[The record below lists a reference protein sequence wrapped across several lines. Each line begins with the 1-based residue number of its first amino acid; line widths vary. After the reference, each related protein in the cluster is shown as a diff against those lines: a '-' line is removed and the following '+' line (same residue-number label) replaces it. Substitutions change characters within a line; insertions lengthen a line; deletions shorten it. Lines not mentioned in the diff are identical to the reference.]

1 MTWVTIGLSAGTLLG
16 MAIVLTSVL
25 GWANKKFHVDVDERV
40 LAVIDELP
48 GANCGGCGY
57 VGCGEYAE
65 AVVLEQEEVNL
76 CTVGGPGCAQ
86 AVAGIMGVEVGALLP
101 YRPII
106 HCGAHLEDRL
116 GRSEYRG
123 EMRCVAANLVTDVQG
138 CTYGCL
144 GFGDCARVCQFDALH
159 VIDGL
164 ATVDYEKC
172 VGCGACAK
180 VCPRNIITITPFK
193 TDRVLAVSCS
203 NKDKGKD
210 VTAVCTVG
218 CIGCGQCARTSKLFK
233 IENNLSTIDYDAYT
247 ADCLP
252 EVLEACN
259 KCKRQRLVFVGK
271 PTPDDLEKTKDQEL
285 PDIVAPDFK
294 TTVDDMEWRG

>member
-1 MTWVTIGLSAGTLLG
+1 MTYVTIGLSAGTLLG
-16 MAIVLTSVL
+16 MAIVLTAIL
-25 GWANKKFHVDVDERV
+25 GWASKKFHVDVDERV

-65 AVVLEQEEVNL
+65 AVVLEKEEVNL
-76 CTVGGPGCAQ
+76 CTVGGASCAQ
-86 AVAGIMGVEVGALLP
+86 SVAGIMGVEVGAVLP
-101 YRPII
+101 YRPIV
-106 HCGAHLEDRL
+106 HCGAHFDDRL

-123 EMRCVAANLVTDVQG
+123 ESGCAAANLVTDVQG

-144 GFGDCARVCQFDALH
+144 GFGDCTRVCQFDALH
-159 VIDGL
+159 VVDGL

-193 TDRVLAVSCS
+193 SDQVLAVSCS

-210 VTAVCTVG
+210 VTAVCNVG
-218 CIGCGQCARTSKLFK
+218 CIGCGQCARTSNLFK

-247 ADCLP
+247 PDCLP
-252 EVLEACN
+252 ELLDACK

-271 PTPDDLEKTKDQEL
+271 PTPEDLEKTKDQEL
-285 PDIVAPDFK
+285 PDVVEPKFK